1 MPRVLTARFMHETN
15 TFSRVKTHDDRTGL
29 ACLPL
34 FSALAEF
41 ERPVRADTA
50 AACRARDHDADGGL
64 WGPLPD
70 SHLRNR

>member
-41 ERPVRADTA
+41 ERPVRGDTLRRAGREITMRMAVMGPA
-50 AACRARDHDADGGL
+50 AG
-64 WGPLPD
+64 
-70 SHLRNR
+70 